1 MRGRDD
7 GSETRLQ
14 RLRVERGN
22 TGEQSDWYQ
31 QHKCG
36 LDPLQLEWKSNICQQ
51 CCPQRLIL
59 FANMR
64 RLATVAQKISKLTL
78 KKRTLTSYPGDNDR
92 KPKDLTPV
100 VAKVSLRFSPA
111 SPYVWWRYTI
121 RVHIA
126 SWWVSKW
133 GYPTALGCIAWRWLE
148 RICYDISVEFFKM

>member
-36 LDPLQLEWKSNICQQ
+36 LDPFQLEWKSSICQQ

-59 FANMR
+59 FANKR
-64 RLATVAQKISKLTL
+64 WLATVAQKISKLTL
-78 KKRTLTSYPGDNDR
+78 KKLTLTSYPGDNDR
-92 KPKDLTPV
+92 KPNDLTPV
-100 VAKVSLRFSPA
+100 VAKVSLSLVLLPRMCGGDTLSG
-111 SPYVWWRYTI
+111 YVVYT
-121 RVHIA
+121 A
-126 SWWVSKW
+126 SWWASKW
-133 GYPTALGCIAWRWLE
+133 GYPTALGCTLGAG
-148 RICYDISVEFFKM
+148 